1 MKRSPRFVVVG
12 ADAAG
17 MSAASEARRADPD
30 LEIVAY
36 DKGGFASYSQ
46 CGMPYLVGGVVGD
59 RRRLDLEY
67 APPFNG
73 VWDPIQVAATAL
85 LRKGL

>member
-1 MKRSPRFVVVG
+1 MNKPKRFAIIG

-17 MSAASEARRADPD
+17 MSAASEARRADLD

-46 CGMPYLVGGVVGD
+46 CDASL
-59 RRRLDLEY
+59 
-67 APPFNG
+67 
-73 VWDPIQVAATAL
+73 
-85 LRKGL
+85 GLTTI

>member
-1 MKRSPRFVVVG
+1 MYPRGVDVKGRERFVIVG

-36 DKGGFASYSQ
+36 DKGGDPVPERVTGS
-46 CGMPYLVGGVVGD
+46 
-59 RRRLDLEY
+59 EY
-67 APPFNG
+67 CSPEN
-73 VWDPIQVAATAL
+73 T
-85 LRKGL
+85 R

>member
-1 MKRSPRFVVVG
+1 MNKPKRFVIIG

-17 MSAASEARRADPD
+17 MSAASEAQRADLD

-46 CGMPYLVGGVVGD
+46 CDASL
-59 RRRLDLEY
+59 
-67 APPFNG
+67 
-73 VWDPIQVAATAL
+73 
-85 LRKGL
+85 GLTTI